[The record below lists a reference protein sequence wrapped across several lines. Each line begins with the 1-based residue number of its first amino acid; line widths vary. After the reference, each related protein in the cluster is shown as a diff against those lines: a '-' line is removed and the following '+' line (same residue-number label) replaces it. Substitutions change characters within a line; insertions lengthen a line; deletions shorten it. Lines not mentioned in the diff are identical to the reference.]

1 MKTQKIKNSDE
12 KKIGPFTT
20 KKKLHKMT
28 SFSASLPG
36 PSSSSSLPSCAMAP
50 IVEGISVTV
59 ANRSHRGAEEGDPAA
74 ADGQQGGQSN
84 VLTIGET
91 FITQW

>member
-1 MKTQKIKNSDE
+1 
-12 KKIGPFTT
+12 
-20 KKKLHKMT
+20 MT

-36 PSSSSSLPSCAMAP
+36 PSSSPSLSSCANMAP

-59 ANRSHRGAEEGDPAA
+59 ANRSHRGAEEGDSEA